1 MEEGLD
7 RTSGLSGGGRATQR
21 RLSVLASFRGYQMD
35 WLRPDISA
43 GLAIAA
49 VGIPSAIA
57 YPAIAGL
64 PPETGIYASIAS
76 VIGYALFGPSRR
88 LIVGPDA
95 PTMAVLA
102 GVIATVLAGMPDA
115 TAADRATVAAL
126 IAHGRRA
133 YLPDRQLPCG
143 LATWRASCRARSLSA
158 SSSAWRSRS
167 SSARSAA

>member
-1 MEEGLD
+1 MIDTVGLVHAMLHAPAGAD
-7 RTSGLSGGGRATQR
+7 RAGYVA
-21 RLSVLASFRGYQMD
+21 RLLGWALRGKHGSQLTPPPLETDDRKIEAPVRSCASFRGYQAA
-35 WLRPDISA
+35 WLRSDISA

-102 GVIATVLAGMPDA
+102 GVIG
-115 TAADRATVAAL
+115 TVAGGL
-126 IAHGRRA
+126 SRTRR
-133 YLPDRQLPCG
+133 R
-143 LATWRASCRARSLSA
+143 
-158 SSSAWRSRS
+158 RSRVGGS
-167 SSARSAA
+167 V